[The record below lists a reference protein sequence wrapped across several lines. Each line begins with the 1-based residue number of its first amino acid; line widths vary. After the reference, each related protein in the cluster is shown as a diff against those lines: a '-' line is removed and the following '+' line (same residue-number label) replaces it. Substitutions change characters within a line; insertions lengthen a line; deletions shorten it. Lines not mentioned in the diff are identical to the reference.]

1 MNRIIATLLFCVALT
16 GCATKLVPDDFAGPT
31 ATLRDS
37 NVPDSIKKAD
47 FFYAGQVDGK
57 TIQNTFSRTVE
68 RNSGLGLYMKTVSH
82 ERRVP
87 IKKMT
92 VRLEGRTHYAA
103 PILALFGD
111 ETYNVSGEVTFQPK
125 PGRTYVVKGV
135 LGKGK
140 SAVWIQDSR
149 GRIVTKKVRAKK

>member
-1 MNRIIATLLFCVALT
+1 MNRIIATILLCFALAGCV
-16 GCATKLVPDDFAGPT
+16 TKLVPDDFAGPT
-31 ATLRDS
+31 ATLRDTGIPES
-37 NVPDSIKKAD
+37 TKKAD
-47 FFYAGQVDGK
+47 FFYAARVDGK
-57 TIQNTFSRTVE
+57 SIQNTFSRTVE
-68 RNSGLGLYMKTVSH
+68 RYQGLGLYMKTVDH
-82 ERRVP
+82 QRRVP
-87 IKKMT
+87 IKTMT

-111 ETYNVSGEVTFQPK
+111 ETYNVSGEVSFRPK

-140 SAVWIQDSR
+140 SAVWIQDSS